1 MLLFSRGA
9 DESKG
14 EQASV
19 YLGKQMAQNQG
30 LASSRKG
37 FKIPDR
43 KAELGAG
50 PDTWEA
56 LKAGNYFL

>member
-1 MLLFSRGA
+1 MKAKVNRHQFTW
-9 DESKG
+9 E
-14 EQASV
+14 
-19 YLGKQMAQNQG
+19 KQMAQNQG

-56 LKAGNYFL
+56 FKAGNYFL